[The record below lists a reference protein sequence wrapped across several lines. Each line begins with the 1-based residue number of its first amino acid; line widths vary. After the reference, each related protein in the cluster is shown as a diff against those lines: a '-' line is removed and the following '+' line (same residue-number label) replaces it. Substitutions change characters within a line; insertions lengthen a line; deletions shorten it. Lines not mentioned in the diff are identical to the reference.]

1 MEVKEF
7 ISALPWQTIIFCLFG
22 VALIIIS
29 IFTSSANK
37 KFKESGIT
45 VDGII
50 FSLGENS
57 NRMSSDNYSTNV
69 KDKITVRF
77 LTVDNVWVTEQ
88 FKTNFLIAYTGQ
100 YKEGESV
107 KVTYDPQNPSNFMIA
122 SKQSEKIGRLLFAVI
137 GLLFLA
143 VGIFKYFNN

>member
-1 MEVKEF
+1 MDVKEF
-7 ISALPWQTIIFCLFG
+7 ISSLPWQTIIFCLFG

-57 NRMSSDNYSTNV
+57 NRMSSGNYSTNV

-77 LTVDNVWVTEQ
+77 LTVDNVWITEQ

-107 KVTYDPQNPSNFMIA
+107 KIIYDPQNPSNFMIV